1 VGFGRPAAGQSS
13 YMSTTELID
22 LTGVVVLRRELLD
35 SGYTDRQIRTM
46 VKSGELH
53 RVRHG
58 SYCDATLWDS
68 LSLADRHRVLA
79 RAVLA
84 RAHPTT
90 VLTHVSSAIEQ
101 GAPVWGHDLTK
112 VHTTRTDGRA
122 GRKECDRV
130 QHAGSMPDYHVK
142 VVNGVPVSLA
152 TRCAVEMTTVS
163 TVESALITVD
173 GLLHAG
179 LTSTSGVRQF
189 AHRTRWWP
197 NSLRTNVVLRL
208 ADGRRE
214 SAGESRTA
222 YFFYSQ
228 GLLRPEPQVWI
239 LDERGARFARV
250 DFAWVEL
257 GVFLEF
263 DGKIKYERHRRP
275 GETLEQFL
283 LREKEREE
291 RICQL
296 TGWVCIRVTWA
307 QLGAPQQLAARIRK
321 ILESRSMAA

>member
-1 VGFGRPAAGQSS
+1 MPTS
-13 YMSTTELID
+13 D
-22 LTGVVVLRRELLD
+22 LNDLAGVVVLRRDLLRA
-35 SGYTDRQIRTM
+35 GYTDRQIRTM
-46 VKSGELH
+46 LASGELH

-58 SYCDATLWDS
+58 SYCDATLWAS
-68 LSLADRHRVLA
+68 LSPADRHRVLA

-84 RAHPTT
+84 RAHPST

-101 GAPVWGHDLTK
+101 GVPVWGHDLTK

-122 GRKECDRV
+122 GRKESDRV
-130 QHAGSMPDYHVK
+130 QHAGRMPTYHVTQ
-142 VVNGVPVSLA
+142 VNGVPVSLA

-163 TVESALITVD
+163 GAESALITVD

-179 LTSTSGVRQF
+179 LTTTSGVRQF

-197 NSLRTNVVLRL
+197 NSLRTNVVVRL

-222 YFFYSQ
+222 YAFFTQ
-228 GLLRPEPQVWI
+228 GLPMPEPQVWI
-239 LDERGARFARV
+239 LDEHGVRFARV

-257 GVFLEF
+257 GVFVEF
-263 DGKIKYERHRRP
+263 DGKIKYERFRLP
-275 GETLEQFL
+275 GETLDEFL
-283 LREKEREE
+283 MREKEREE

-296 TGWVCIRVTWA
+296 TGWICIRITWA
-307 QLGAPQQLAARIRK
+307 QLDAPRQLAERIRR
-321 ILESRSMAA
+321 ILASRRTAA

>member
-1 VGFGRPAAGQSS
+1 MPTS
-13 YMSTTELID
+13 D
-22 LTGVVVLRRELLD
+22 LNDLAGVVVLRRDLLRA
-35 SGYTDRQIRTM
+35 GYTDRQIRTM
-46 VKSGELH
+46 LASGELH

-58 SYCDATLWDS
+58 SYCDATLWAS
-68 LSLADRHRVLA
+68 LSPADRHRVLA

-84 RAHPTT
+84 RAHPST

-101 GAPVWGHDLTK
+101 GVPVWGHDLTK

-122 GRKECDRV
+122 GRKESDRV
-130 QHAGSMPDYHVK
+130 QHAGRMPTYHVTQ
-142 VVNGVPVSLA
+142 VNGVPVSLA

-163 TVESALITVD
+163 GAESALITVD

-179 LTSTSGVRQF
+179 LTTTSGVRQF

-197 NSLRTNVVLRL
+197 NSLRTNVVVRL

-222 YFFYSQ
+222 YAFFTQ
-228 GLLRPEPQVWI
+228 GLPMPEPQVWI
-239 LDERGARFARV
+239 LDEHGVRFARV

-257 GVFLEF
+257 GVFVEF
-263 DGKIKYERHRRP
+263 DGKIKYERFRLP
-275 GETLEQFL
+275 GETLDEFL
-283 LREKEREE
+283 MREKEREE

-296 TGWVCIRVTWA
+296 TGWVCIRITWT
-307 QLGAPQQLAARIRK
+307 QLDAPRQLAERIRR
-321 ILESRSMAA
+321 ILASRRTAA

>member
-1 VGFGRPAAGQSS
+1 MPTS
-13 YMSTTELID
+13 EPLD
-22 LTGVVVLRRELLD
+22 LTGVVVLRRELVAA
-35 SGYTDRQIRTM
+35 GYTDRQIRTRI
-46 VKSGELH
+46 KTGELH
-53 RVRHG
+53 RIRHG
-58 SYCDATLWDS
+58 SYCDAKLWSS
-68 LSLADRHRVLA
+68 LGPEDQHRVLC

-84 RAHPTT
+84 RAHPST

-130 QHAGSMPDYHVK
+130 QHAGSMPTYHVNQ
-142 VVNGVPVSLA
+142 VNGVPVSLA
-152 TRCAVEMTTVS
+152 TRCAVEMTTIS
-163 TVESALITVD
+163 TVESALVTVD

-179 LTSTSGVRQF
+179 LTTLSGVRQF

-197 NSLRTNVVLRL
+197 NSLRTTVVLRL
-208 ADGRRE
+208 ADARHE
-214 SAGESRTA
+214 SAAESRTA
-222 YFFYSQ
+222 YCCYFQ
-228 GLLRPEPQVWI
+228 RLPRPEPQVVV
-239 LDERGARFARV
+239 LDEWGVMFARV

-263 DGKIKYERHRRP
+263 DGKIKYERYRRE

-283 LREKEREE
+283 MREKAREE

-296 TGWVCIRVTWA
+296 TGWVCIRITWA
-307 QLGAPQQLAARIRK
+307 QLAAPQQLAGRIRR
-321 ILESRSMAA
+321 ILESRSKTFSPT

>member
-1 VGFGRPAAGQSS
+1 MPKD
-13 YMSTTELID
+13 EPID
-22 LTGVVVLRRELLD
+22 LTGAVILRRDLLD
-35 SGYTDRQIRTM
+35 VGYTDRQIQTM
-46 VKSGELH
+46 VKTGELH

-58 SYCDATLWDS
+58 SYCDATLWKS
-68 LSLADRHRVLA
+68 LSATDQHRVLA

-84 RAHPTT
+84 RAHPST
-90 VLTHVSSAIEQ
+90 VLTHISSAIEQ
-101 GAPVWGHDLTK
+101 RAPVWGHDLTK

-130 QHAGSMPDYHVK
+130 QHAGTMPSYHVK
-142 VVNGVPVSLA
+142 QVNGVPVSLA
-152 TRCAVEMTTVS
+152 TRCAVEMTTIS

-179 LTSTSGVRQF
+179 LTTPSGVRQF

-197 NSLRTNVVLRL
+197 NSLRTTVVLRL

-222 YFFYSQ
+222 YFFYAQ
-228 GLLRPEPQVWI
+228 GLPKPEPQVI
-239 LDERGARFARV
+239 VLDEWGREFARV

-257 GVFLEF
+257 GAFLEF
-263 DGKIKYERHRRP
+263 DGRIKYELFRRE
-275 GETLEQFL
+275 GETLEDFL
-283 LREKEREE
+283 MREKAREE

-296 TGWVCIRVTWA
+296 TGWICIRITWA
-307 QLGAPQQLAARIRK
+307 QLESPQQLAGRIRK
-321 ILESRSMAA
+321 ILESRKRTSA

>member
-1 VGFGRPAAGQSS
+1 MTDDEP
-13 YMSTTELID
+13 LD
-22 LTGVVVLRRELLD
+22 LTDVVVLRRQLLD
-35 SGYTDRQIRTM
+35 AGYTDRQIRTM

-58 SYCDATLWDS
+58 SYCSGELWKS
-68 LSLADRHRVLA
+68 LNPVDQHRVLA

-84 RAHPTT
+84 RAHPST

-130 QHAGSMPDYHVK
+130 QHAGAMPSYHVRQ
-142 VVNGVPVSLA
+142 VNGVPVSLA
-152 TRCAVEMTTVS
+152 TRCAVEMTTIS
-163 TVESALITVD
+163 TVETALVTVD
-173 GLLHAG
+173 GFLHAG
-179 LTSTSGVRQF
+179 LTTPSGIRQF

-197 NSLRTNVVLRL
+197 NSLRTTVVLRL
-208 ADGRRE
+208 ADRRRE
-214 SAGESRTA
+214 SAGESRTG
-222 YFFYSQ
+222 YFFYAQ
-228 GLLRPEPQVWI
+228 GLARPEPQVPI
-239 LDERGARFARV
+239 FDEWGNEFARV

-263 DGKIKYERHRRP
+263 DGRIKYERYRRE
-275 GETLEQFL
+275 GETLDAFL
-283 LREKEREE
+283 MREKAREE

-296 TGWVCIRVTWA
+296 TGWTCIRITWA
-307 QLGAPQQLAARIRK
+307 QLDDPRLLARRIRR
-321 ILESRSMAA
+321 ILESRRTTVA

>member
-1 VGFGRPAAGQSS
+1 MGEYGAGQASG
-13 YMSTTELID
+13 MPADEPTD
-22 LTGVVVLRRELLD
+22 LNHVVVLRRELL
-35 SGYTDRQIRTM
+35 SAGYTDRQIQTM
-46 VKSGELH
+46 VKRGELH
-53 RVRHG
+53 RIRHG
-58 SYCDATLWDS
+58 SYCDAQLWDS
-68 LSLADRHRVLA
+68 LGPEDRHRVLA

-84 RAHPTT
+84 RAHPST

-101 GAPVWGHDLTK
+101 GVPVWGHDLSK

-130 QHAGSMPDYHVK
+130 QHAGTMPAYHVK
-142 VVNGVPVSLA
+142 RVNGVPVSLA
-152 TRCAVEMTTVS
+152 TRCAVEMTTIS
-163 TVESALITVD
+163 TVESALVTVD

-179 LTSTSGVRQF
+179 LTTPSGVRQF

-197 NSLRTNVVLRL
+197 NSLRTTVVLRL

-214 SAGESRTA
+214 SAAESRTA
-222 YFFYSQ
+222 HFFYAQ
-228 GLLRPEPQVWI
+228 QLPRPEPQVVI
-239 LDERGARFARV
+239 LDEWGEEFARV

-263 DGKIKYERHRRP
+263 DGRIKYERYRRR
-275 GETLEQFL
+275 GESLEDFL
-283 LREKEREE
+283 MREKTREE

-307 QLGAPQQLAARIRK
+307 QLQSPQLLAARIRK
-321 ILESRSMAA
+321 ILESRLTRAV

>member
-1 VGFGRPAAGQSS
+1 
-13 YMSTTELID
+13 MTEELID
-22 LTGVVVLRRELLD
+22 LTGVVVLRRDLIAA
-35 SGYTDRQIRTM
+35 GYTDRQIRTR
-46 VKSGELH
+46 VQSGELH

-58 SYCDATLWDS
+58 SYCDAGLWKS
-68 LSLADRHRVLA
+68 LSEADRHRVLA

-84 RAHPTT
+84 RAHPST

-101 GAPVWGHDLTK
+101 GAPVWGHDLTQ

-130 QHAGSMPDYHVK
+130 QHAGTMPAYHVTQ
-142 VVNGVPVSLA
+142 VNGVPVSLA
-152 TRCAVEMTTVS
+152 TRCAVEMTTIS

-179 LTSTSGVRQF
+179 LTRPNGVAQF

-208 ADGRRE
+208 ADPRHE

-222 YFFYSQ
+222 YLCFMQ
-228 GLLRPEPQVWI
+228 GLPRPEPQVVI
-239 LDERGARFARV
+239 RDEHGREIARV
-250 DFAWVEL
+250 DFAWPRF

-263 DGKIKYERHRRP
+263 DGRIKYAKYRRK
-275 GETLEQFL
+275 GESLEDFL
-283 LREKEREE
+283 MREKAREE
-291 RICQL
+291 LICQL
-296 TGWVCIRVTWA
+296 TGWVCVRITWA
-307 QLGAPQQLAARIRK
+307 QLGQPRTLAGRIRR
-321 ILESRSMAA
+321 ILESRTPVEA

>member
-1 VGFGRPAAGQSS
+1 MPTSD
-13 YMSTTELID
+13 LND
-22 LTGVVVLRRELLD
+22 LTGVVVLRRDLLRA
-35 SGYTDRQIRTM
+35 GYSDRQIRTM
-46 VKSGELH
+46 LASGELH

-58 SYCDATLWDS
+58 SYCDATLWKS
-68 LSLADRHRVLA
+68 LSPADRHRVLA

-84 RAHPTT
+84 RAHPST

-101 GAPVWGHDLTK
+101 GVPVWGHDLTK

-122 GRKECDRV
+122 GRKESDRV
-130 QHAGSMPDYHVK
+130 QHAGRMPIYHVTQ
-142 VVNGVPVSLA
+142 VNGVPVSLA

-163 TVESALITVD
+163 SVESALITVD

-179 LTSTSGVRQF
+179 LTTTSGVRQF

-197 NSLRTNVVLRL
+197 NSLRTNVVVRL

-222 YFFYSQ
+222 YAFFAQ
-228 GLLRPEPQVWI
+228 GVPMPEPQVWI
-239 LDERGARFARV
+239 LDEHGVRFARV

-263 DGKIKYERHRRP
+263 DGKIKYERFRLP
-275 GETLEQFL
+275 GETLDEFL
-283 LREKEREE
+283 MREKAREE

-296 TGWVCIRVTWA
+296 TGWVCIRITWA
-307 QLGAPQQLAARIRK
+307 QLNSPRQLAERIRR
-321 ILESRSMAA
+321 ILASRRTAA

>member
-1 VGFGRPAAGQSS
+1 
-13 YMSTTELID
+13 M
-22 LTGVVVLRRELLD
+22 LRRELLA

-84 RAHPTT
+84 RAHPST

-101 GAPVWGHDLTK
+101 GVPVWGHDLTK

-130 QHAGSMPDYHVK
+130 QHAGSMPKYHAK

-152 TRCAVEMTTVS
+152 TRCAVEITTVS
-163 TVESALITVD
+163 TVESALIIVD

-179 LTSTSGVRQF
+179 LTTTSGVRQF

-222 YFFYSQ
+222 YFF
-228 GLLRPEPQVWI
+228 
-239 LDERGARFARV
+239 
-250 DFAWVEL
+250 
-257 GVFLEF
+257 
-263 DGKIKYERHRRP
+263 
-275 GETLEQFL
+275 
-283 LREKEREE
+283 
-291 RICQL
+291 
-296 TGWVCIRVTWA
+296 
-307 QLGAPQQLAARIRK
+307 
-321 ILESRSMAA
+321 

>member
-1 VGFGRPAAGQSS
+1 MPTS
-13 YMSTTELID
+13 D
-22 LTGVVVLRRELLD
+22 LNDLAGVVVLRRDLLRA
-35 SGYTDRQIRTM
+35 GYTDRQIRTM
-46 VKSGELH
+46 LASGELH

-58 SYCDATLWDS
+58 SYCDATLWKS
-68 LSLADRHRVLA
+68 LSPADRHRVLA

-84 RAHPTT
+84 RAHPST

-101 GAPVWGHDLTK
+101 GMPVWGHDLTK

-122 GRKECDRV
+122 GRKESDRV
-130 QHAGSMPDYHVK
+130 QHAGRMPTYHVTQ
-142 VVNGVPVSLA
+142 VNGVPVSLA

-163 TVESALITVD
+163 SAESALITVD

-179 LTSTSGVRQF
+179 LTTTSGVRQF

-197 NSLRTNVVLRL
+197 NSLRTNVVVRL

-222 YFFYSQ
+222 YAFFTQ
-228 GLLRPEPQVWI
+228 GLPMPEPQVWI
-239 LDERGARFARV
+239 LDEHGVRFARV

-257 GVFLEF
+257 GVFVEF
-263 DGKIKYERHRRP
+263 DGKIKYERFRLP
-275 GETLEQFL
+275 GETLDEFL
-283 LREKEREE
+283 MREKEREE

-296 TGWVCIRVTWA
+296 TGWVCIRITWA
-307 QLGAPQQLAARIRK
+307 QLDAPRQLAERIRR
-321 ILESRSMAA
+321 ILASRRTAA